1 MPHQIDTLELV
12 PNAHAV
18 ATAIQWLETIGKRE
32 SWSPKLSFALSLSLD
47 EALANIQ
54 SYAFKDAKAAGIVP
68 AISLRCSA
76 DKEQVRLEIIDNGC
90 PYNPTT
96 AAPPALATS
105 LDEAKVGGHGLRLMR
120 HYLSHFHY
128 QRRDGCNHLTLIAN
142 IC

>member
-1 MPHQIDTLELV
+1 MPHQIDTLNLV
-12 PNAHAV
+12 PDAKAV
-18 ATAIQWLETIGKRE
+18 ATAIQWLETIGERE

-68 AISLRCSA
+68 AISLRCIS
-76 DKEQVRLEIIDNGC
+76 DEKQVRLEIIDNGC

-105 LDEAKVGGHGLRLMR
+105 LDEAKMGGHGVRLMR
-120 HYLSHFHY
+120 HYLSDLQY
-128 QRRDGCNHLTLIAN
+128 QRQHGCNHLTLIADV
-142 IC
+142 C